1 MRGFYSGDEEVV
13 RRMDKSLE
21 EGGESAVFDYK
32 QGGRAS
38 DRAMDGEEFAAF
50 LDYSVLVSE
59 KAEREMKEGNIAPSP
74 YKGAC
79 RYCKFRSL
87 CGFTGEERS
96 ESAVKCGEI
105 ARIVKKER
113 GEE

>member
-13 RRMDKSLE
+13 RRMDKSLGT
-21 EGGESAVFDYK
+21 GGESAVFDYK

-38 DRAMDGEEFAAF
+38 DKAMDGEEFAAF